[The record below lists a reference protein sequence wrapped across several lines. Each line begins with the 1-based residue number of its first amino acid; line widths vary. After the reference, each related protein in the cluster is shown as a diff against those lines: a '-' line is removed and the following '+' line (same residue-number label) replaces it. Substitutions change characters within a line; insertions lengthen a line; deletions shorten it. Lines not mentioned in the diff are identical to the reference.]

1 MFLGKESDEQ
11 RGDVGGLEYVFGEL
25 TQQLRFRSQL
35 VDRILQY
42 DLFSK
47 WNIIYIYTP
56 LQFNIAPENG
66 WLEDVRRR
74 SFPFG
79 IR

>member
-1 MFLGKESDEQ
+1 MGFRDLKQLTTLVISMFLGKESDEQ

-47 WNIIYIYTP
+47 
-56 LQFNIAPENG
+56 
-66 WLEDVRRR
+66 
-74 SFPFG
+74 
-79 IR
+79 